1 MRGTEN
7 SSCQLK
13 AKCLLSAKFDS
24 AAVISSSISKVGMK
38 SSQDL
43 SISCVVQICLPKELA
58 LIFLTTRISWP
69 WACTLNTSSF
79 SLMSI
84 FMFYEHNPNSAG
96 SSQLLLAN
104 GGVVT
109 PSASALHLHL
119 WGWCILVWHVMF
131 LSALVNM
138 MLHVVKPSDQ
148 VMSPFVIVKNLW
160 AIIFVT
166 FFSKL
171 LFICPSPK
179 SHTF

>member
-1 MRGTEN
+1 M
-7 SSCQLK
+7 S
-13 AKCLLSAKFDS
+13 
-24 AAVISSSISKVGMK
+24 
-38 SSQDL
+38 
-43 SISCVVQICLPKELA
+43 LPKELA
-58 LIFLTTRISWP
+58 LIFLTTRISRP
-69 WACTLNTSSF
+69 WACTLNTRSF

-119 WGWCILVWHVMF
+119 WGWCIIVWHVMF
-131 LSALVNM
+131 WSALVNM

-160 AIIFVT
+160 AIILILSH
-166 FFSKL
+166 FFQSCSPSVLPQSRTLFKICDFWSNVAEGITWLRLWQSK
-171 LFICPSPK
+171 CGKYCSN
-179 SHTF
+179 